1 MNEITRNEI
10 QEIETNI
17 IRLKQKTAENIIQ
30 IGLELCR
37 AKDKLSHGE
46 WGDWLRS
53 KLDFSQRTAS
63 TYMNIAKTF
72 GSNSQAISNLSVT
85 KIGMLLDV
93 PEDKRE
99 NFIEEHNVK
108 DMTIRELKAV
118 IKRISDDG
126 IGESCIDYVSD
137 GESVDIDVDCL
148 KPLPEHEKYFY
159 GRKGREWIEF
169 LNSVDKYGI
178 CQPIIIARDNTIISG
193 HERVRACKDLG
204 IQKIKACYAA
214 QDREQRKDCKNDDEL
229 KLKLFIASNFN
240 TRSTDI
246 YVAEY
251 WMDQL
256 FGTSYGDRSG
266 DISHYVSDE
275 VIDKVK
281 HNQNVMS
288 KMQDVVCRKI
298 NGEMIDDQMYAEI
311 EKLREEY
318 V

>member
-17 IRLKQKTAENIIQ
+17 IRLKRETAENIIQ
-30 IGLELCR
+30 IGLELSR

-46 WGDWLRS
+46 WGDWLRD
-53 KLDFSQRTAS
+53 KVDFSQRTAS
-63 TYMNIAKTF
+63 TYMNIAKAF

-85 KIGMLLDV
+85 KLGMLLDV

-108 DMTIRELKAV
+108 DMSTRELKEV
-118 IKRISDDG
+118 IKSASDDG
-126 IGESCIDYVSD
+126 IGESCIDYVMD
-137 GESVDIDVDCL
+137 GELVDIDVDCL
-148 KPLPEHEKYFY
+148 KPLPDHEKYFY
-159 GRKGREWIEF
+159 GRKGKEWIEF

-178 CQPIIIARDNTIISG
+178 CQPIIIARDNTIVSG

-204 IQKIKACYAA
+204 IQKIKAYYAA
-214 QDREQRKDCKNDDEL
+214 QDRETRKDCKNDDEL
-229 KLKLFIASNFN
+229 KLKLFIASNF
-240 TRSTDI
+240 TGRSTDI

-266 DISHYVSDE
+266 DISHYVTDE
-275 VIDKVK
+275 VIDKVN

-288 KMQDVVCRKI
+288 KMHNALCRKI
-298 NGEMIDDQMYAEI
+298 NGEITESQMNEEI
-311 EKLREEY
+311 AKLREEY
-318 V
+318 I